1 MQSQVVPAPGLKFHI
16 HMNKV
21 KITTLSSVSLL
32 LLLLLLFASH
42 LFTVCP
48 CIQHVQQM
56 FEENETYLLIYVH
69 INIEHD
75 LYTKKAKRSHSN
87 FNLKHIWYKC
97 SRLSFRCYASGQ
109 KGLEA
114 LFLTWFVFGSYPPL
128 TFFSHFS
135 TDIFLLKLK
144 SLSMKLF
151 KTFQSPVIYKGIK
164 IGLTLNL

>member
-42 LFTVCP
+42 IFTTCP

-69 INIEHD
+69 INTEHD
-75 LYTKKAKRSHSN
+75 L